1 VEVPRYAAWR
11 SKASRFLHADITDRV
26 AMARLRARVI
36 WVLALLAI
44 AAQTSAWAGRPSTVA
59 TGWPVM
65 ATLTGVLAIT
75 VVVAALRG
83 HRLGDRAFVVLIL
96 GNQLSAVTAVDVIN
110 GGGQVSE
117 ATVSLM
123 TAMLLGALF
132 CGRRRQVAVV
142 AVSTVGMIVATASTA
157 SSNASSVGDVTAGA
171 FTVIAVSAI
180 VRVLRDL
187 AITAVDQARRGEVT
201 DPLTGLGNRRGL
213 ERAGGPYWADHARG
227 QHPIA
232 VLVIDVDHFKQIN
245 DTQGHAGGDEVLR
258 RLAALVSGSLRAGD
272 VAVRLGG
279 EEFLVLCSIPPDQ
292 AQRVAERL
300 RRSVE
305 ENLAPVTVS
314 IGVHVTTPTDQDLL
328 PTSIWT
334 AVNRA
339 DQALYAAKN
348 SGRNRVALTE

>member
-1 VEVPRYAAWR
+1 VEVARYAAWR
-11 SKASRFLHADITDRV
+11 SVASRFVYADITDRV

-44 AAQTSAWAGRPSTVA
+44 AAQTSAWVGRASTVRA
-59 TGWPVM
+59 GWPVM
-65 ATLTGVLAIT
+65 AALTGVLAFT
-75 VVVAALRG
+75 VVVAAARG
-83 HRLGDRAFVVLIL
+83 HRLGDRAFVVLLL
-96 GNQLSAVTAVDVIN
+96 GNQLSAVTAVGVIN

-117 ATVSLM
+117 ATVSLL

-132 CGRRRQVAVV
+132 CGRRRQVAVL
-142 AVSTVGMIVATASTA
+142 AVSAVAMIVATASTA
-157 SSNASSVGDVTAGA
+157 PSSTTPAGDVTAGA
-171 FTVIAVSAI
+171 FTVIAVSVI
-180 VRVLRDL
+180 VRILRDL

-201 DPLTGLGNRRGL
+201 DPLTGLANRRGL
-213 ERAGGPYWADHARG
+213 ERSGGPYWADHARG

-232 VLVIDVDHFKQIN
+232 VLVIDVDHFKQVN

-300 RRSVE
+300 RRSVQ

-314 IGVHVTTPTDQDLL
+314 IGVHVATPTDQDLL
-328 PTSIWT
+328 PTSIWA

-348 SGRNRVALTE
+348 SGRNCVALTE